1 VKYYLNGKQ
10 VSSSVARSVVLQA
23 FHNAGHVDRD
33 EFDAVWNAAH
43 SREECRDTVFEW
55 SGYTVEMV
63 PQDEDDALEE

>member
-1 VKYYLNGKQ
+1 
-10 VSSSVARSVVLQA
+10 VLQA